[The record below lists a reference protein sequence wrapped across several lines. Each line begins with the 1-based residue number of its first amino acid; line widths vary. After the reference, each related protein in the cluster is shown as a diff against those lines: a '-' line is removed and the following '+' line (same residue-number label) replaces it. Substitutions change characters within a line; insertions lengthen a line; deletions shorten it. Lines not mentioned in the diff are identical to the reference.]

1 MSSTPPLFPDF
12 PRQPI
17 RKISPYIPSILIT
30 TDGQELVYREYAV
43 NENGRIIIKS
53 NGTEYPIIR
62 LALLLHKMDFT
73 FGEPARVIK
82 YSIGSM

>member
-43 NENGRIIIKS
+43 NANGRIITRY
-53 NGTEYPIIR
+53 NGMEYPIIQR
-62 LALLLHKMDFT
+62 ALPLHSVAGDLKSVLST
-73 FGEPARVIK
+73 GNPGK
-82 YSIGSM
+82 L